1 MNQKERKEGCGL
13 KYRVVSILKD
23 NRPRF
28 LIISDIEEI
37 EILPSKY
44 LKHLDQ
50 INASPNTVKSAAFA
64 LSYYYNFLQ
73 EQTIGL
79 DEITLLSY
87 SEQNKHFIDFLYW
100 VKSGK
105 HTEHNTQTSNKTC
118 NMYLGAVFRYYQF
131 LALEDVLPML
141 KVLRVKKVSYFDSM
155 GVNHQNAVNSF
166 KGFFKEEEPNLE
178 EITSEEIQELIN
190 ACTNDRDR
198 LLIAMMA
205 ETGLRLGEILGIHY
219 TEDID
224 FERRTVRVRYREF
237 NSNLARAKNAEYRMA
252 LLSNTTFPENKKD
265 VWDMRKLDIV
275 PRSNPIRGRYR
286 LDFRE
291 IRQKEFKEIIKRIL
305 YSHCQTKAMG
315 SIKGELRG
323 FRRFASF
330 MYDRFPEVKH
340 FTEISRDMI
349 EDYLV
354 YIKTDT
360 GLTSVSYT
368 TELSVLDNLLDEIG
382 RELEIENLC
391 NLFLSSDCRAYD
403 NALPEAYSDA
413 EIRRFNSALT
423 KLKPQLGRC
432 LIIHQMLGTR
442 IEDTLTLRRDC
453 LSEKSGHYFITIL
466 QQKTRKY
473 KRPVSDQ
480 LAELIRKAIEVSE
493 KEHPDSEYIFLQD
506 NGKLYTDSMLKYHVN
521 IMIYENDIRDDNGNY
536 FEFRTHRFRHTFG
549 VKLTEMKLDD
559 DSIARLLG
567 HKDTRT
573 IPHYRRLRNEALA
586 EDTKA
591 VRDEMNELLAQ
602 YRREKDNAET
612 R

>member
-1 MNQKERKEGCGL
+1 M
-13 KYRVVSILKD
+13 KYRVVSVLKD

-64 LSYYYNFLQ
+64 LSYYYNYLQ

-224 FERRTVRVRYREF
+224 FERRTVRVRYRES
-237 NSNLARAKNAEYRMA
+237 NTNLARAKNRRGNRAMSVKTEAEWDVKTDWNTEGEGTTILSLEKESFYPMLRDMETGIVSIIKSCPFYIGSAEGVNQLKISDKTVSREHAVILEAFYENGGEGYILRDLDSTNGTWIDGRKIKKGSQERLQEGATVRFAQKEYRF
-252 LLSNTTFPENKKD
+252 LLEHTT
-265 VWDMRKLDIV
+265 I
-275 PRSNPIRGRYR
+275 
-286 LDFRE
+286 
-291 IRQKEFKEIIKRIL
+291 Q
-305 YSHCQTKAMG
+305 
-315 SIKGELRG
+315 
-323 FRRFASF
+323 
-330 MYDRFPEVKH
+330 
-340 FTEISRDMI
+340 
-349 EDYLV
+349 
-354 YIKTDT
+354 
-360 GLTSVSYT
+360 
-368 TELSVLDNLLDEIG
+368 
-382 RELEIENLC
+382 
-391 NLFLSSDCRAYD
+391 
-403 NALPEAYSDA
+403 
-413 EIRRFNSALT
+413 
-423 KLKPQLGRC
+423 
-432 LIIHQMLGTR
+432 
-442 IEDTLTLRRDC
+442 
-453 LSEKSGHYFITIL
+453 
-466 QQKTRKY
+466 
-473 KRPVSDQ
+473 
-480 LAELIRKAIEVSE
+480 
-493 KEHPDSEYIFLQD
+493 
-506 NGKLYTDSMLKYHVN
+506 
-521 IMIYENDIRDDNGNY
+521 
-536 FEFRTHRFRHTFG
+536 
-549 VKLTEMKLDD
+549 
-559 DSIARLLG
+559 
-567 HKDTRT
+567 
-573 IPHYRRLRNEALA
+573 
-586 EDTKA
+586 
-591 VRDEMNELLAQ
+591 
-602 YRREKDNAET
+602 
-612 R
+612 